1 MVYRLLIAT
10 ALVILSATSASAQA
24 LTLQKLADYSLPGDT
39 SRYDYLSFDP
49 TSNRM
54 YIAHLGQGVIHVF
67 DTQAKKLVGTVE
79 GVAGV
84 HGVLAVPELALVY
97 ATATDD
103 NTVKVIDPQSLAVI
117 ATIPG
122 GNYPDGIAYAPTVGK
137 LYVSDERGGTD
148 TVIDTATNEVVATI
162 ALGGEA
168 GNTVFDPASG
178 QIYVAVQTQNQLVFI
193 DPASDTVVALLETP
207 GCVSPHGLVID
218 AEHRLAFVGCQGN
231 ARVAVVDLDSSQVLS
246 LQGVG
251 TTPDVLVYEPEHRNL
266 YVAAEDG
273 IVSLFTEDFLER
285 GKLRLITNPNAG
297 PNAHSIGLD
306 TTTRHVYV
314 PTANIL
320 GAPVLREFSLQGLP
334 ETDD

>member
-10 ALVILSATSASAQA
+10 ALVTLSVMSASAQA

-39 SRYDYLSFDP
+39 SRYDCLSFDP

-54 YIAHLGQGVIHVF
+54 YVAHLGQGVIHVF

-84 HGVLAVPELALVY
+84 HGVLAVPELGLVY
-97 ATATDD
+97 ATATND

-148 TVIDTATNEVVATI
+148 TVIASATNEVVATI

-168 GNTVFDPASG
+168 GNTAFDAGSG
-178 QIYVAVQTQNQLVFI
+178 QIYVAVQTQNQLVVI
-193 DPASDTVVALLETP
+193 DPASDTVVALVDMP
-207 GCVSPHGLVID
+207 GCVSPHGLIID

-231 ARVAVVDLDSSQVLS
+231 ARVAVVDLDSRQVLS

-273 IVSLFTEDFLER
+273 IVSLFSEDILER

-320 GAPVLREFSLQGLP
+320 GAPVLREFSIEALP
-334 ETDD
+334 EPDD